1 VNVGDPPH
9 STLVK
14 GEHKIYQPPIHM
26 LKTDYNASGSDLM
39 HDSGDRGYQH
49 RGSYKYFRMPRMD
62 FPKFD
67 GEHPRLC
74 KKCDKYFRMCIV
86 PQDLWAPFATLHFHG
101 HAAYWLQTFEA
112 QHTNYNWV
120 ELCVVVETKFGKEM
134 YHNYMRDLFS
144 HQTI

>member
-67 GEHPRLC
+67 GEHPRLWEKNVRNTSGC
-74 KKCDKYFRMCIV
+74 VLFLRICGPLLLPCIFMV
-86 PQDLWAPFATLHFHG
+86 M
-101 HAAYWLQTFEA
+101 
-112 QHTNYNWV
+112 QHIGFKHLKLSIQIIIGWSYV
-120 ELCVVVETKFGKEM
+120 
-134 YHNYMRDLFS
+134 
-144 HQTI
+144 